1 MLKRSYLSLEGLGS
15 METANSVLS
24 KGLLNGKKG
33 AGNGEGTV
41 ARLLNLDIMRNQRK
55 RSIKKYFY

>member
-24 KGLLNGKKG
+24 KGLWDGKKI
-33 AGNGEGTV
+33 E
-41 ARLLNLDIMRNQRK
+41 
-55 RSIKKYFY
+55 